1 MPERS
6 AGLLMYRRRGE
17 HLEVLL
23 VHPGGPFFARKDAGA
38 WTIPKGLLDG
48 DEEPLDAA
56 VREFREETSFA
67 VEGVDFIELGDVRLA
82 SGKLVQAWAVAGDCD
97 PAQLR
102 SNTFELEWPPRSG
115 RRQSY
120 PEVDR
125 AAWFDVESARTALNP
140 AQAPFLDRLLAA
152 LEPRA
157 E

>member
-6 AGLLMYRRRGE
+6 AGLLMYRRGGE
-17 HLEVLL
+17 RLEVLL
-23 VHPGGPFFARKDAGA
+23 VHPGGPFFTRKDAGA

-56 VREFREETSFA
+56 LREFREETSFA
-67 VEGVDFIELGDVRLA
+67 VEARDFVELGEVRLA
-82 SGKLVQAWAVAGDCD
+82 SGKLVLAWACAGDCD
-97 PAQLR
+97 PTQVQ

-115 RRQSY
+115 LRRSY

-125 AAWFDVESARTALNP
+125 AAWFDVPSARAALNP

-152 LEPRA
+152 LEP
-157 E
+157 